1 MKIAPMVIGPSLM
14 KALGAVAVG
23 LAIAFTGSV
32 CLAAG
37 NKLNTVADNYP
48 PYYGKEL
55 RNGGVLTEIVVE
67 SLKRV
72 GYDVEIKFVPWK
84 RALEGAK
91 AGKYDGLFTLWYREE
106 REEWFVYSDPIS
118 PASETGFYK
127 RTDKDISFETF
138 EDLKPYTIGVGRGY
152 ATPPGLDEA
161 SLKTSLA
168 KDDEENLRKLHKGR
182 VDLALTDKLV
192 AKYII
197 DSRIP
202 DAAPDLK
209 WLPPTLH
216 VETNHFAISRKAENF
231 NTKIADFNRGL
242 AAIEA
247 DGTLEMIIAE
257 HGF

>member
-1 MKIAPMVIGPSLM
+1 MKIAPIVIGHSLM

-23 LAIAFTGSV
+23 LAIAFAGSV
-32 CLAAG
+32 CLADG
-37 NKLNTVADNYP
+37 KKLNVVADNYP

-55 RNGGVLTEIVVE
+55 RNGGVLTEIVVRAF
-67 SLKRV
+67 KRA

-91 AGKYDGLFTLWYREE
+91 AGKHDGLFTLWYREE

-118 PASETGFYK
+118 PPSEIGFYK
-127 RTDKDISFETF
+127 RKDKDVSFKTF
-138 EDLKPYTIGVGRGY
+138 EDLKPYRVGVGRGY
-152 ATPPGLDEA
+152 ATPPGFEEA

-192 AKYII
+192 ARYII
-197 DSRIP
+197 NTKIP
-202 DAAPDLK
+202 DAIPDLE
-209 WLPPTLH
+209 WLPPALH
-216 VETNHFAISRKAENF
+216 VETNHFAISQKAEDF

-247 DGTLEMIIAE
+247 DGTLETIIAE

>member
-1 MKIAPMVIGPSLM
+1 M
-14 KALGAVAVG
+14 KALGAVTVG
-23 LAIAFTGSV
+23 LAIAFVGSV
-32 CLAAG
+32 CVADD
-37 NKLNTVADNYP
+37 NKLSIVADNYP

-55 RNGGVLTEIVVE
+55 RNGGLLTEIVAE
-67 SLKRV
+67 AFKRA
-72 GYDVEIKFVPWK
+72 GYDVEIKFMPWK

-91 AGKYDGLFTLWYREE
+91 AGKHDGLFTLWYREE
-106 REEWFVYSDPIS
+106 REEWFVYSDPMS
-118 PASETGFYK
+118 PASEIGFYK
-127 RTDKDISFETF
+127 RKGSEIYFQTF

-168 KDDEENLRKLHKGR
+168 RDDEENLRKLHKGR
-182 VDLALTDKLV
+182 IDLALTDKLV

-197 DSRIP
+197 NTRIP
-202 DAAPDLK
+202 DAAPHLE

-231 NTKIADFNRGL
+231 NMKLADFNRGL

-247 DGTLEMIIAE
+247 DGTLKAIIAK

>member
-1 MKIAPMVIGPSLM
+1 MVIGHSLM

-23 LAIAFTGSV
+23 LAIAFAGSV
-32 CLAAG
+32 CLADG
-37 NKLNTVADNYP
+37 NKLNIVADNYP

-55 RNGGVLTEIVVE
+55 RNGGVLTEIVVAAF
-67 SLKRV
+67 KRA

-91 AGKYDGLFTLWYREE
+91 AGKHDGLFTLWYRKE
-106 REEWFVYSDPIS
+106 REEWFIYSDPIS
-118 PASETGFYK
+118 LATETGFYK

-152 ATPPGLDEA
+152 ARPPGFDEA

-168 KDDEENLRKLHKGR
+168 KDDEENLRKLHKDR

-202 DAAPDLK
+202 DAAPDLE

-216 VETNHFAISRKAENF
+216 VETNHFAISRKAEDF
-231 NTKIADFNRGL
+231 NTKLADFNRGL

-247 DGTLEMIIAE
+247 DGTLETIIAK